1 MKPADVCLIVEGGYP
16 YVLGGV
22 AFWVDA
28 LIRSLPQFRFHIVA
42 IRIST
47 QKPELRF
54 ELPSNVVGVQDIVL
68 DGHVPG
74 ARARGS
80 REAALPG
87 VFAGFRALL
96 SGENESLLQALLRE
110 IVDNNL
116 GSKALL
122 DSREAW
128 CAMEAD
134 YEALFQNLPLLDFFW
149 AWRFLLRSVINIAMA
164 PLPNARL
171 YHSVSTGYAGL
182 FGVRAKIASNR
193 PLLLTEHGIYT
204 NERRMELCSADW
216 IFESGASGYSVD
228 SRNIELRDVWTN
240 AFLAFSRAAYASAD
254 AITAQYRANQQ
265 VQLQDGALSEKLRLI
280 PNGVNY
286 DRLCSSAR
294 IRSAE
299 SRPTILMVA
308 RIVPIK
314 DVRTFIL
321 AAEMLAQIVPDV
333 EAIIIGPE
341 DEDQDY
347 AAECRS
353 LVRQGRLERVVTFEG
368 RVPDIMDYYP
378 RADVFALTSISE
390 AQPLA
395 LLEAGAAGLPIVTT
409 DVGSC
414 REILGLVDDPDE
426 LEPGGFVV
434 PPGDPRAFAEAA
446 AKLLLNPSL
455 CARMG
460 AAMRERVGRIYN
472 QTRVRRLY
480 ADFYE
485 EHLGGETSSHQ
496 VERV

>member
-22 AFWVDA
+22 AFWVDS

-47 QKPELRF
+47 QNPVLRF
-54 ELPSNVVGVQDIVL
+54 ELPPNVVGVDDVVL
-68 DGHVPG
+68 DSHVLG

-80 REAALPG
+80 RESALPRI
-87 VFAGFRALL
+87 FAGFRALL
-96 SGENESLLQALLRE
+96 SGENASLLETLLRE
-110 IVDNNL
+110 IDDNKF

-128 CAMEAD
+128 RAMEGD
-134 YEALFQNLPLLDFFW
+134 YDALFHNLPLLDFFW
-149 AWRFLLRSVINIAMA
+149 AWRFLLRGIINIAVA
-164 PLPNARL
+164 RLPDARL
-171 YHSVSTGYAGL
+171 YHAVSTGYAGL

-216 IFESGASGYSVD
+216 IYESGASGYGVD
-228 SRNIELRDVWTN
+228 SRNIELRDLWTN
-240 AFLAFSRAAYASAD
+240 AFLAFSRIAYASAD

-265 VQLQDGALSEKLRLI
+265 AQMQDGASSEKLRLI
-280 PNGVNY
+280 PNGVNFE
-286 DRLCSSAR
+286 RLSSCVR
-294 IRSAE
+294 IRSAQ

-333 EAIIIGPE
+333 EALIIGPE
-341 DEDQDY
+341 DEDRDY

-368 RVPDIMDYYP
+368 RVPDVMDYYP

-395 LLEAGAAGLPIVTT
+395 LLEAGAAGLPIVAT

-414 REILGLVDDPDE
+414 REILGLADDPDE
-426 LEPGGFVV
+426 TDPGGFVV
-434 PPGDPRAFAEAA
+434 PTGDPRAFAEAA
-446 AKLLLNPSL
+446 AKLLLDRAL
-455 CARMG
+455 CAQMG

-480 ADFYE
+480 ADFYQ
-485 EHLGGETSSHQ
+485 EHLGGETNPHK